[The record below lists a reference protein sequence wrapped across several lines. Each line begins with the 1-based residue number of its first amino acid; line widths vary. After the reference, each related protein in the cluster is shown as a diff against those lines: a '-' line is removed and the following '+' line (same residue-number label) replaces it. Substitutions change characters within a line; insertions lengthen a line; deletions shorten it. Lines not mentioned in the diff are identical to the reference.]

1 MARVACGGLITAD
14 MLFDVATHPEHGL
27 KTRATGSR
35 MVVGGGALIAASAVA
50 ALGGK
55 ASLVGCVGDDTLGA
69 FVRGELAARGVDD
82 TLVRSLPG
90 QGTARSAVLVTPD
103 GERTIINHRDDAL
116 FATAPDVPDPFPFDA
131 VLVDTRWP
139 EGAASLLRAAR
150 HAGKPGV
157 LDGEAPVR
165 LAEDAL
171 RAASHIVF
179 SEQGLADY
187 AEDCTATTLADVAMR
202 LGKFVAVTRG
212 AAPVLCHGPDGAF
225 MVETF
230 ATLAVDTLGAGDV
243 WHAAFAL
250 SLARGHVAYSAVRF
264 ANAAAALKVATK
276 GGFPT
281 DEAVLAL
288 LSKSPMSG

>member
-1 MARVACGGLITAD
+1 MARVACGGLITVD
-14 MLFDVATHPEHGL
+14 MLFDVATHPQHGL

-35 MVVGGGALIAASAVA
+35 MVAGGGALIAASAVA
-50 ALGGK
+50 ALGGQ

-69 FVRGELAARGVDD
+69 FVRGELAARGVDH
-82 TLVRSLPG
+82 TLVRSLSG
-90 QGTARSAVLVTPD
+90 QGTARSAVLISPD
-103 GERTIINHRDDAL
+103 GERTIINHRDGAL

-139 EGAASLLRAAR
+139 TGAAALLHAAR
-150 HAGKPGV
+150 QAGKPGV

-179 SEQGLADY
+179 SEQGLIDY
-187 AEDCTATTLADVAMR
+187 AGVCTATALAYVAMR
-202 LGKFVAVTRG
+202 LGTFVAVTQG

-230 ATLAVDTLGAGDV
+230 ATRAVDTLGAGDA

-250 SLARGHVAYSAVRF
+250 SLARGQGAYAAVRF

-276 GGFPT
+276 GGFPS
-281 DEAVLAL
+281 EKAVLTL
-288 LSKSPMSG
+288 LSNSATGG

>member
-1 MARVACGGLITAD
+1 MAKVACGGLITVD
-14 MLFDVATHPEHGL
+14 VLFDVATHPQHGL

-50 ALGGK
+50 ALGGQ
-55 ASLVGCVGDDTLGA
+55 ASLLGCVGDDSLGA

-90 QGTARSAVLVTPD
+90 QGTARSAVLITPD
-103 GERTIINHRDDAL
+103 GERTIINHREDAL
-116 FATAPDVPDPFPFDA
+116 FAIAPEVPDPFPFDA

-139 EGAASLLRAAR
+139 TGAAALLRAAR
-150 HAGKPGV
+150 QAGKPGV

-165 LAEDAL
+165 PAEDAL

-179 SEQGLADY
+179 SEQGLTDY
-187 AEDCTATTLADVAMR
+187 AGACTAMALADVAKR
-202 LGKFVAVTRG
+202 IGTFVAVTRG
-212 AAPVLCHGPDGAF
+212 AAPVLCHGPHGAF
-225 MVETF
+225 SVETF
-230 ATLAVDTLGAGDV
+230 PTLAVDTLGAGDA

-250 SLARGHVAYSAVRF
+250 SLARGQDSYSAVRF

-276 GGFPT
+276 GGYPT
-281 DEAVLAL
+281 DAAVLAL
-288 LSKSPMSG
+288 LSQRAIGA